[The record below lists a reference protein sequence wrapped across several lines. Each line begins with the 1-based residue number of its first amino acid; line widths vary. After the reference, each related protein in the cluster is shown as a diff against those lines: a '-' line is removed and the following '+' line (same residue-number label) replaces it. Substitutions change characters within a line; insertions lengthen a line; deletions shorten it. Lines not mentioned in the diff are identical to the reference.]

1 MTRSR
6 TALDY
11 SRRIDRVIAHIADHL
26 DETLELPDLAQIASF
41 SPYHFHR
48 IYRSITGETVADT
61 LRRLRLHR
69 AAGDLVMGTL
79 AVAAIARRAGY
90 GSVAAFT
97 RSFGAVY
104 GVTPARYR
112 QQGRL
117 VMPDASTSNPELPM
131 QSVTIAD
138 RSPIRLAALP
148 HQGSYMEIG
157 ATFDRLMAWAA
168 PRGLLGPGT
177 RSFGIY
183 YDDPN
188 AVPAAKLHSEATL
201 SIPDDMT
208 KVDAP
213 ARIVDLAGGRHA
225 VLRHKGPYAE
235 LENAYR
241 WLYKEW
247 LPQSGE
253 EPADRPCFEEYLNNP
268 RDLPP
273 AEWLTDIC
281 LPLAPR

>member
-1 MTRSR
+1 MTRSH
-6 TALDY
+6 TVADY
-11 SRRIDRVIAHIADHL
+11 SRRIDRVMAHIADHL
-26 DETLELPDLAQIASF
+26 DEALELPALAAIACF

-48 IYRSITGETVADT
+48 IYRSMAGETVADT

-69 AAGDLVMGTL
+69 AAGDLVMGTMPI
-79 AVAAIARRAGY
+79 ATIARRASY

-97 RSFGAVY
+97 RAFGGVY

-117 VMPDASTSNPELPM
+117 VMPDTLASEQEIPM
-131 QSVTIAD
+131 QSVSIAD

-157 ATFDRLMAWAA
+157 TTFERLMAWAA
-168 PRGLLGPGT
+168 PRGLIGSTT

-183 YDDPN
+183 YDDPD
-188 AVPAAKLHSEATL
+188 AVPAAKLRSEATL

-213 ARIVDLAGGRHA
+213 ARIVTLAGGRHA

-235 LENAYR
+235 LESVYR

-247 LPQSGE
+247 LPRSGE
-253 EPADRPCFEEYLNNP
+253 EPDDRPCFEEYLNNP

-273 AEWLTDIC
+273 ADWLTDIC
-281 LPLAPR
+281 LPLAAR

>member
-11 SRRIDRVIAHIADHL
+11 SRRIDRVMAHMADHL
-26 DETLELPDLAQIASF
+26 DDVLELPDLAAIASF

-48 IYRSITGETVADT
+48 IYRSITGETVAET

-69 AAGDLVMGTL
+69 AAGDLVMRTMP
-79 AVAAIARRAGY
+79 VAAIARRAGY

-97 RSFGAVY
+97 RVFGAVY
-104 GVTPARYR
+104 GATPARYR

-117 VMPDASTSNPELPM
+117 VMPDASTRNQELPM
-131 QSVTIAD
+131 QSVSIAD
-138 RSPIRLAALP
+138 RPPIRLAALP

-157 ATFDRLMAWAA
+157 TAFDRLMAWAA
-168 PRGLLGPGT
+168 PRGLLGPAT

-188 AVPAAKLHSEATL
+188 AVPVARLRSDATV
-201 SIPDDMT
+201 SIPDT
-208 KVDAP
+208 TAAVDAP

-225 VLRHKGPYAE
+225 VLRHRGPYAE

-247 LPQSGE
+247 LPASGE
-253 EPADRPCFEEYLNNP
+253 EPDDRPCFEEYLNNP
-268 RDLPP
+268 RELPP

-281 LPLAPR
+281 LPLAAR